1 MKLIVT
7 EKNQTAR
14 RIADILSGG
23 KAKREGGPKST
34 LYTFNE
40 NGEDVKC
47 IGMRGHI
54 LEVDFPEEY
63 QKWRQVEVGEL
74 LDAKIVKI
82 PIDKA
87 LVTTLKKVARKADSV
102 VIATDYD
109 REGEL
114 IGFDIMKLI
123 KEVNPGVTFSRAL
136 FSALTETQIEE
147 AFANTGCLQENLA
160 RAGETRQDIDLIWGA
175 VLTRFISLATKR
187 GGKKFL
193 SAGRVQSPTL
203 TLLVNREQEIKAFVP
218 EDFWVVSAVCER
230 DGDRF
235 TARHKTERFTRE
247 EDARSAFD
255 HIAEEGKV
263 TSVKTRERKVKP
275 PAPFNTTSFLAA
287 ASTLKITPAQ
297 AMRIAEGLYT
307 KGIISYPRVDNTVYP
322 ESLDLREVLRSFS
335 GADVVGSL
343 AGELLKKKS
352 LSPTRGKKRA
362 TDHPPIYPTR
372 AATKGKLKGPEWRIY
387 ELVARRFMATL
398 SEPAL
403 ARSTVVDLDIGGEP
417 FIARGDVILDEGF
430 LRFYPYSRKKDDELP
445 GLGEGD
451 MVRVADR
458 EIEGKQTQPPARYT
472 QSKLIMKMEE
482 LSLGT
487 KSTRHNIIQGLADRE
502 YASGNPL
509 KPSDTGIA
517 VASTLERHATLVTT
531 PEMTAQL
538 EQDMDSIVEG
548 RQSLEGVVDTSR
560 EILKGILETMEESKE
575 EISREIREG
584 MRGAVLGACPDCGKD
599 MILRKASR
607 SGNRFA
613 GCSGFPDCKRTLQL
627 PQRGEI
633 TALGESCPE
642 CGNPRIR
649 LELEGGKRFE
659 FCLNPECPTWP
670 SVTGEAMAKILEELQ
685 GPTVL
690 GACLDC
696 GGKIRVRKGKKS
708 GNRFA
713 GCDGYPK
720 CRVSYRLPQEGEI
733 KQSGESCD
741 ECGAPIILLDQ
752 KGRKPRK
759 MCINRECETNSE

>member
-1 MKLIVT
+1 
-7 EKNQTAR
+7 
-14 RIADILSGG
+14 
-23 KAKREGGPKST
+23 
-34 LYTFNE
+34 
-40 NGEDVKC
+40 
-47 IGMRGHI
+47 
-54 LEVDFPEEY
+54 
-63 QKWRQVEVGEL
+63 
-74 LDAKIVKI
+74 
-82 PIDKA
+82 
-87 LVTTLKKVARKADSV
+87 
-102 VIATDYD
+102 
-109 REGEL
+109 
-114 IGFDIMKLI
+114 
-123 KEVNPGVTFSRAL
+123 
-136 FSALTETQIEE
+136 
-147 AFANTGCLQENLA
+147 
-160 RAGETRQDIDLIWGA
+160 
-175 VLTRFISLATKR
+175 
-187 GGKKFL
+187 
-193 SAGRVQSPTL
+193 
-203 TLLVNREQEIKAFVP
+203 
-218 EDFWVVSAVCER
+218 
-230 DGDRF
+230 
-235 TARHKTERFTRE
+235 
-247 EDARSAFD
+247 
-255 HIAEEGKV
+255 
-263 TSVKTRERKVKP
+263 
-275 PAPFNTTSFLAA
+275 
-287 ASTLKITPAQ
+287 
-297 AMRIAEGLYT
+297 MRIAEGLYT
-307 KGIISYPRVDNTVYP
+307 RGIISYPRVDNTVYP
-322 ESLDLREVLRSFS
+322 ESLDLREVLRSVS

-343 AGELLKKKS
+343 AGELLKKKK
-352 LSPTRGKKRA
+352 LSPTRGKKRS
-362 TDHPPIYPTR
+362 TDHPPIYPTG
-372 AATKGKLKGPEWRIY
+372 AAKKGKLKGPEWRIY

-403 ARSTVVDLDIGGEP
+403 ARSTVVALDIGGEP

-451 MVRVADR
+451 MVRVVDR

-548 RQSLEGVVDTSR
+548 QQSFKGVVDTSR
-560 EILKGILETMEESKE
+560 EILKGVIETMEERKE
-575 EISREIREG
+575 EISKEIREG
-584 MRGAVLGACPDCGKD
+584 MRGAVLGACPDCGKG
-599 MILRKASR
+599 MTVRKASR

-613 GCSGFPDCKRTLQL
+613 GCSGFPGCKRTLQL
-627 PQRGEI
+627 PQKGEI

-659 FCLNPECPTWP
+659 FCLNPECPTNGE
-670 SVTGEAMAKILEELQ
+670 VTDEAMAKILEELQ
-685 GPTVL
+685 GPAVL
-690 GACLDC
+690 GACPDC

-720 CRVSYRLPQEGEI
+720 CRVSYKLPQEGEI
-733 KQSGESCD
+733 KQSGENCT

-752 KGRKPRK
+752 KGHKPRK